1 VGVPEMVPVDEEIE
15 IPDGSVGEIVQEV
28 TAPPV
33 EVGDWVFIAVFR
45 TKLNVLGE

>member
-1 VGVPEMVPVDEEIE
+1 MVPVDEDIE
-15 IPDGSVGEIVQEV
+15 IPEGSDGEIDQEV

-33 EVGDWVFIAVFR
+33 EVGDWAFIAVLR